1 MALTGENAIKEVIM
15 LHASSCESPF
25 SGFAPRA
32 WTQQALQENFRS
44 GVKNLKLTKSQLSQ
58 QDSIRKHTSNDSV

>member
-44 GVKNLKLTKSQLSQ
+44 GQELEAY
-58 QDSIRKHTSNDSV
+58 